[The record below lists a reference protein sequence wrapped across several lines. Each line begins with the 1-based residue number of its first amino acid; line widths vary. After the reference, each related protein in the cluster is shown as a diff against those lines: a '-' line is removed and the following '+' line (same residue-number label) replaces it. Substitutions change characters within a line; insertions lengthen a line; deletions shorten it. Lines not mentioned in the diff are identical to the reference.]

1 MYYLPTTFLFLY
13 CSFMIYSVFLIDLY
27 YRLTFGVVNLFFF
40 FFFFTTTQSPYLQNI
55 LRLYIS
61 HYEILSVNIIAF
73 RLWCF
78 FNFVPT
84 IYTKISII
92 MKYLGIIITLTAFT
106 IHIITHS
113 QKENYPFYVK
123 ILTWP
128 CHLENFI
135 SSTFGS
141 SR

>member
-1 MYYLPTTFLFLY
+1 MYYLSTTFLFLY

-40 FFFFTTTQSPYLQNI
+40 FTTTQSPYLQNS

-61 HYEILSVNIIAF
+61 RYEILSVNIITF
-73 RLWCF
+73 LLWCF

-84 IYTKISII
+84 IYTKISFIVE
-92 MKYLGIIITLTAFT
+92 YLCIIITWTAFA
-106 IHIITHS
+106 IHIIRHF

-123 ILTWP
+123 ILTWH
-128 CHLENFI
+128 CYLENFI
-135 SSTFGS
+135 SSIFGS